1 MQWASS
7 EVLSVLVFLL
17 PGFVAASVFH
27 SLTSHPKPSAFDR
40 TIEALIFTLVAQA
53 LTLVTLLLF
62 IERSQEWPMDWQFVL
77 SVGVAAAIGFIAAV
91 VSNHDLVHKPLRLL
105 KITRETSH
113 PSEWS
118 SSFSRE
124 NCYVVLHL
132 QGGRRLYGWPE
143 EWPNESTQ
151 GHFRIAEAEWLV
163 EKNNG
168 QKQVAAVGVSAILV
182 PADQVEMVEFME
194 DASSE
199 DV

>member
-1 MQWASS
+1 MDGRCGNPH
-7 EVLSVLVFLL
+7 V
-17 PGFVAASVFH
+17 
-27 SLTSHPKPSAFDR
+27 
-40 TIEALIFTLVAQA
+40 QA
-53 LTLVTLLLF
+53 T
-62 IERSQEWPMDWQFVL
+62 
-77 SVGVAAAIGFIAAV
+77 
-91 VSNHDLVHKPLRLL
+91 SNHSAGCQRSPCDGD
-105 KITRETSH
+105 TAT

-118 SSFSRE
+118 SSFPRE

-163 EKNNG
+163 EKNDG
-168 QKQVAAVGVSAILV
+168 QKQVAAEGVSAILV